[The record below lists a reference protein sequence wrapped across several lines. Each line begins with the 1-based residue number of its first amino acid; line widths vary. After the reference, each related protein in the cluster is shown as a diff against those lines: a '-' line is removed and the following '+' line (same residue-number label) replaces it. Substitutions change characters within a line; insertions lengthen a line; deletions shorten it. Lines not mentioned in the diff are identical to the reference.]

1 MKSCWNSTS
10 RTRRTKADPPDD
22 GSVAGAETPQGVAGS
37 RSHKI
42 FEIEVPTM
50 NYDTLLSA
58 AHDYI
63 SAYNDVRRTFP
74 HGFTLWDSTLLHS
87 EAAQKSICH
96 DRCEAVFHAL
106 CECAGIPQE
115 VLIQAARI
123 EDRYYERG
131 GTRCLDPERLIRS
144 LL

>member
-1 MKSCWNSTS
+1 
-10 RTRRTKADPPDD
+10 
-22 GSVAGAETPQGVAGS
+22 
-37 RSHKI
+37 
-42 FEIEVPTM
+42 M
-50 NYDTLLSA
+50 NYATLLSA

-63 SAYNDVRRTFP
+63 YAYNDVRRTFP
-74 HGFTLWDSTLLHS
+74 HGFTLWNSTLLHS

-96 DRCEAVFHAL
+96 DRYEAVFCAL

>member
-1 MKSCWNSTS
+1 
-10 RTRRTKADPPDD
+10 
-22 GSVAGAETPQGVAGS
+22 
-37 RSHKI
+37 
-42 FEIEVPTM
+42 M
-50 NYDTLLSA
+50 NYATLLAA

-63 SAYNDVRRTFP
+63 YAYNDVRRAFP
-74 HGFTLWDSTLLHS
+74 HGFTLWNSTLLHS

-96 DRCEAVFHAL
+96 DRYEAVSHAL

-131 GTRCLDPERLIRS
+131 GTQCLDPERLIRS

>member
-1 MKSCWNSTS
+1 
-10 RTRRTKADPPDD
+10 
-22 GSVAGAETPQGVAGS
+22 
-37 RSHKI
+37 
-42 FEIEVPTM
+42 M
-50 NYDTLLSA
+50 NYATLLSA

-74 HGFTLWDSTLLHS
+74 YGFTLWDSTLLHS
-87 EAAQKSICH
+87 EAAQKSICY

-131 GTRCLDPERLIRS
+131 GTRCLAPERLIRS

>member
-1 MKSCWNSTS
+1 MNFFEQELRRFTGKTTAFKSC
-10 RTRRTKADPPDD
+10 KALC
-22 GSVAGAETPQGVAGS
+22 AGRACFIPLSGS
-37 RSHKI
+37 RR
-42 FEIEVPTM
+42 
-50 NYDTLLSA
+50 A
-58 AHDYI
+58 
-63 SAYNDVRRTFP
+63 RRTFP

>member
-1 MKSCWNSTS
+1 
-10 RTRRTKADPPDD
+10 
-22 GSVAGAETPQGVAGS
+22 
-37 RSHKI
+37 
-42 FEIEVPTM
+42 M
-50 NYDTLLSA
+50 NYATLLSA

-63 SAYNDVRRTFP
+63 YAYNDVRRAFP
-74 HGFTLWDSTLLHS
+74 HGFTLWNSTLLHS

-96 DRCEAVFHAL
+96 DRYEAVFRAL

-131 GTRCLDPERLIRS
+131 GTQCLDPERLIRS

>member
-1 MKSCWNSTS
+1 
-10 RTRRTKADPPDD
+10 
-22 GSVAGAETPQGVAGS
+22 
-37 RSHKI
+37 
-42 FEIEVPTM
+42 M
-50 NYDTLLSA
+50 NYAVLLSA

-63 SAYNDVRRTFP
+63 SAYNDVRSTFP
-74 HGFTLWDSTLLHS
+74 HGYSLWNSTLFYS
-87 EAAQKSICH
+87 NAAQKSICH
-96 DRCEAVFHAL
+96 ERYEAVFRTL
-106 CECAGIPQE
+106 CECTGIPQE

>member
-1 MKSCWNSTS
+1 
-10 RTRRTKADPPDD
+10 
-22 GSVAGAETPQGVAGS
+22 
-37 RSHKI
+37 
-42 FEIEVPTM
+42 M
-50 NYDTLLSA
+50 NYATLLSA

-63 SAYNDVRRTFP
+63 YAYNDVRRAFP
-74 HGFTLWDSTLLHS
+74 HGFTLWNSTLLHS

-96 DRCEAVFHAL
+96 DRY
-106 CECAGIPQE
+106 ECAGIPQE

-131 GTRCLDPERLIRS
+131 GTQCLDPERLIRS

>member
-1 MKSCWNSTS
+1 
-10 RTRRTKADPPDD
+10 
-22 GSVAGAETPQGVAGS
+22 
-37 RSHKI
+37 
-42 FEIEVPTM
+42 M
-50 NYDTLLSA
+50 NYATLLSA

-63 SAYNDVRRTFP
+63 YAYNDVRRAFP
-74 HGFTLWDSTLLHS
+74 HGYTLWDSTLLHS

-96 DRCEAVFHAL
+96 DRYEAVFHAL

-123 EDRYYERG
+123 EDHYYERG

>member
-1 MKSCWNSTS
+1 ML
-10 RTRRTKADPPDD
+10 
-22 GSVAGAETPQGVAGS
+22 
-37 RSHKI
+37 
-42 FEIEVPTM
+42 
-50 NYDTLLSA
+50 NYDTLLAA
-58 AHDYI
+58 AHNYI
-63 SAYNDVRRTFP
+63 YAYNDLRRTFP
-74 HGFTLWDSTLLHS
+74 NGVYLWNSTLLHS

-131 GTRCLDPERLIRS
+131 GTRCLNAERLVRS
-144 LL
+144 LV

>member
-1 MKSCWNSTS
+1 MSAGS
-10 RTRRTKADPPDD
+10 RP
-22 GSVAGAETPQGVAGS
+22 AETPQGVAGS

-63 SAYNDVRRTFP
+63 YAYNDVRRTFP
-74 HGFTLWDSTLLHS
+74 HGYWLWDSTLLHS
-87 EAAQKSICH
+87 EAAQKSICY
-96 DRCEAVFHAL
+96 DRYEAVFHAL

>member
-1 MKSCWNSTS
+1 
-10 RTRRTKADPPDD
+10 
-22 GSVAGAETPQGVAGS
+22 
-37 RSHKI
+37 
-42 FEIEVPTM
+42 M
-50 NYDTLLSA
+50 NYATLLSA

-63 SAYNDVRRTFP
+63 SAYSDVRRTFP
-74 HGFTLWDSTLLHS
+74 YGFTLWDSTLLHS
-87 EAAQKSICH
+87 EAAQKSIYH
-96 DRCEAVFHAL
+96 DRYEAVFRAL

-131 GTRCLDPERLIRS
+131 GTRCLDLERLIRS